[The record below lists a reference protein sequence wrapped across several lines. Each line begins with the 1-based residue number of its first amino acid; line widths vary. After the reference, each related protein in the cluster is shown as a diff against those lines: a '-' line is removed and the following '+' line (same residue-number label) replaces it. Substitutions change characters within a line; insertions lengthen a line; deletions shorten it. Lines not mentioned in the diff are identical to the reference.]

1 MQNSHMQ
8 FGDRRQNSHLGH
20 FVSRGKI
27 ATGIFAQSQNSSN
40 PYPNPEPQ
48 QRKNAILPA
57 EASVFISK
65 RVQYKSCSI
74 QWTSNTI

>member
-1 MQNSHMQ
+1 MFNIMHMHVM
-8 FGDRRQNSHLGH
+8 FKLAGGMHPPHPPKS
-20 FVSRGKI
+20 
-27 ATGIFAQSQNSSN
+27 ATD

-74 QWTSNTI
+74 QWISNTI